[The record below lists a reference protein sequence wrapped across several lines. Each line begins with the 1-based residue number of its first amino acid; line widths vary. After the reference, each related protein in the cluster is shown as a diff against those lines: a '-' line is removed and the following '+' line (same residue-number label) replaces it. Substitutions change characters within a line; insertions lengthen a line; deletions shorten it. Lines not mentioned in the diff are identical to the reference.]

1 MPLSFLVRSSIDNAD
16 FTKPLL
22 YLMIFDDKLYA
33 DRTGTADPLIED
45 KKFASITS
53 AQNYMFN
60 SLAEKYGNYELLLA
74 TQSYISSYVYNNANP
89 ALQELIRSFP
99 ALQIKQDDAELPINQ
114 SLTMSI
120 ADGKDTSGNYY
131 VRRGSNLI
139 EGWINTVKS
148 NFRTF
153 FVQSYDS
160 PVSSTGLT
168 GTVEIG
174 AIVCPESWWD
184 GAKITI
190 PGNDRRDALILKI
203 TFTAYVHSSRP
214 IEYGAYAY
222 MYDDIQVSTIKSLFE
237 GYIPPLI
244 VDPGP
249 YSPGGLNQ
257 PSSGS
262 GLTPGA
268 SGGIGGGG
276 TFDGQSTAIPLPGL
290 PSLSGIGSGFCG
302 LFNPSASQLNALA
315 RFMWSDDFVT
325 NIVKLFGDPMDVILG
340 LNIVP
345 VKPSTS
351 GSAEVTAGFISTGV
365 SMPVVSSQYAQVDC
379 GTIDVREFWGSCL
392 DYSPYT
398 QVQIFLPYIGTHQ
411 LDVDEIMNK
420 TIHLIYNI
428 DILSGS
434 CVACLQ
440 CGESTLYTFNG
451 SCASSIPVTGQ
462 NFNTIIST
470 AVQLAAGVGSFVASG
485 GSMIGAAIG
494 AGEGA
499 LTAAASGGM
508 KPTVQHSGSVQA
520 TNGLLGI
527 QTPYLI
533 FTLPTQS
540 VPENQNE
547 YQGYPSNMTLLLSN
561 CMGYTKCAEVH
572 LVNIPAT
579 KPELDEIE
587 SLLKRGVMI

>member
-1 MPLSFLVRSSIDNAD
+1 MKLNFLVRAENDGGFPSQYS
-16 FTKPLL
+16 LG
-22 YLMIFDDKLYA
+22 LMIFDDDLIA
-33 DRTGTADPLIED
+33 SQGTSSSPLIPSKD
-45 KKFASITS
+45 FATLET
-53 AQNYMFN
+53 AQNYIFETLTERFGQN
-60 SLAEKYGNYELLLA
+60 FDLLLSTTGYFPSDLFTEAPETYKNLIDKFLELKSIETPQIPEKKTLSRYNYNLTLSQGVEAVGGYQYAVYSETGAYVDYTPIPASSPFETRSYGNRTKGVIASISIPAIVLPEECWDGKQVVIGKNTGLA
-74 TQSYISSYVYNNANP
+74 LAVNFSISVSTSRPESYSAYVYLFQTISNN
-89 ALQELIRSFP
+89 L
-99 ALQIKQDDAELPINQ
+99 
-114 SLTMSI
+114 LT
-120 ADGKDTSGNYY
+120 KYENY
-131 VRRGSNLI
+131 
-139 EGWINTVKS
+139 T
-148 NFRTF
+148 
-153 FVQSYDS
+153 
-160 PVSSTGLT
+160 
-168 GTVEIG
+168 
-174 AIVCPESWWD
+174 
-184 GAKITI
+184 
-190 PGNDRRDALILKI
+190 
-203 TFTAYVHSSRP
+203 
-214 IEYGAYAY
+214 
-222 MYDDIQVSTIKSLFE
+222 
-237 GYIPPLI
+237 PPLI
-244 VDPGP
+244 LSDDP
-249 YSPGGLNQ
+249 YSPGGYNQ
-257 PSSGS
+257 PGSGS
-262 GLTPGA
+262 GLNPGA
-268 SGGIGGGG
+268 TGGIGGGG

-302 LFNPSASQLNALA
+302 LFNPTASQLNALA

-345 VKPSTS
+345 VKPATS

-379 GTIDVREFWGSCL
+379 GTIDVKEFWGSCL

-398 QVQIFLPYIGTHQ
+398 QVQIYLPYIGTHQ
-411 LDVDEIMNK
+411 LDVDEIMGK

-462 NFNTIIST
+462 NFNAIIST

-494 AGEGA
+494 AGDGA
-499 LTAAASGGM
+499 LTAAGSGGM

-527 QTPYLI
+527 QTPYII

-561 CMGYTKCAEVH
+561 CTGYTKCAEVH

>member
-1 MPLSFLVRSSIDNAD
+1 MARGSAIIRYHIAD
-16 FTKPLL
+16 LNRYCLNLF
-22 YLMIFDDKLYA
+22 IFDDTLEQTIRDSSMFTGGLVQCINFAADTVPYLWQVFNFPICPSPLTGEFSDLLSPILPNVDVLSDQITQEKSLVVDIDDQQISAKFYTFETSLPQAYNYLYNPMLILQSGKATAGRTYRKVSLNINIFSESYFDGEKLVNFGNTSSG
-33 DRTGTADPLIED
+33 RTP
-45 KKFASITS
+45 FSICRINITEFRALS
-53 AQNYMFN
+53 GPTTYQCD
-60 SLAEKYGNYELLLA
+60 LE
-74 TQSYISSYVYNNANP
+74 YISGGSIPKDDKDIYLNYVP
-89 ALQELIRSFP
+89 
-99 ALQIKQDDAELPINQ
+99 
-114 SLTMSI
+114 
-120 ADGKDTSGNYY
+120 Y
-131 VRRGSNLI
+131 VL
-139 EGWINTVKS
+139 
-148 NFRTF
+148 
-153 FVQSYDS
+153 DS
-160 PVSSTGLT
+160 DP
-168 GTVEIG
+168 
-174 AIVCPESWWD
+174 
-184 GAKITI
+184 
-190 PGNDRRDALILKI
+190 
-203 TFTAYVHSSRP
+203 
-214 IEYGAYAY
+214 YA
-222 MYDDIQVSTIKSLFE
+222 
-237 GYIPPLI
+237 
-244 VDPGP
+244 
-249 YSPGGLNQ
+249 PGGYNT
-257 PSSGS
+257 PSGGS
-262 GLTPGA
+262 GLNPGS
-268 SGGIGGGG
+268 SGGLGGGG
-276 TFDGQSTAIPLPGL
+276 TFNGQSTPIPLPGL

-302 LFNPSASQLNALA
+302 LFNPSAAQLNALA

-365 SMPVVSSQYAQVDC
+365 SMPVVASQYAQVDC
-379 GTIDVREFWGSCL
+379 GSIDVKEYWGSCL

-398 QVQIFLPYIGTHQ
+398 QAQIFLPYIGTHQ
-411 LDVDEIMNK
+411 LDVDEIMDK

-440 CGESTLYTFNG
+440 CGDSTLYTFNG

-547 YQGYPSNMTLLLSN
+547 YLGYPSNMTLLLSN
-561 CMGYTKCAEVH
+561 CTGYTKCAEIH

-579 KPELDEIE
+579 KPELDELE
-587 SLLKRGVMI
+587 SLLKRGVLI